1 MEGTLDSRTAEKM
14 LRQALP
20 AASLVDVIS
29 RTAGELSTVYEIRCT
44 GTVPAVIVKI
54 YQPRWRWKL
63 RKEVHIYQLLAQ
75 HAIGPVPTILHADTD
90 YLVMSLLPGVPLWD
104 CRFDDDGLRSIYR
117 QLGALLRAVH
127 AIDRDSY
134 GYLTDR
140 ILDPLP
146 SNTAYMHRQFDKKLA
161 EFGDLGGD
169 PQLHSGIQ
177 HYVAEHGELFAQCAS
192 AVLCHNDIHEG
203 NLLVVDHPDGPALT
217 GLIDVE
223 NAIAADPL
231 MDLAKADYYAMHGD
245 PAKLS
250 GLIAG
255 YGELPDRWTDRVGV
269 YRLFHALELW
279 DWFAEIGKTARLPG
293 IAADITA
300 MLDG

>member
-1 MEGTLDSRTAEKM
+1 M
-14 LRQALP
+14 P
-20 AASLVDVIS
+20 
-29 RTAGELSTVYEIRCT
+29 LSE
-44 GTVPAVIVKI
+44 
-54 YQPRWRWKL
+54 
-63 RKEVHIYQLLAQ
+63 
-75 HAIGPVPTILHADTD
+75 
-90 YLVMSLLPGVPLWD
+90 
-104 CRFDDDGLRSIYR
+104 CRFDDDDLRSIYR
-117 QLGALLRAVH
+117 QLGALLCAIH

-140 ILDPLP
+140 ILDPLS
-146 SNTAYMHRQFDKKLA
+146 SNTAYMHRQFEKKLA

-169 PQLHSGIQ
+169 PELHSGIQ
-177 HYVAEHGELFAQCAS
+177 HYVAERGELFAQCTS

-203 NLLVVDHPDGPALT
+203 NLLVVDRPAGPALT

-250 GLIAG
+250 GLKVG
-255 YGELPDRWTDRVGV
+255 YGELRERWSDRVGI
-269 YRLFHALELW
+269 YRLYHALELW
-279 DWFAEIGKTARLPG
+279 DWFAQIGNTAPLPG
-293 IAADITA
+293 IAADIKV